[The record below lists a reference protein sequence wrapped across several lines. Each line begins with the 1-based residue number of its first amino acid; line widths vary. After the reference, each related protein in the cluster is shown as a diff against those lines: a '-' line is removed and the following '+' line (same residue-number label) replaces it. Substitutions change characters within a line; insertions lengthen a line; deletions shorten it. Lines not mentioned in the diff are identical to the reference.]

1 MKSLVLWMLMH
12 MDCYEV
18 TMLLHVKIEKK
29 RSVVTH
35 EIVSVN
41 LLKSK
46 KCPSHSLITIF
57 IKEGFVFPI

>member
-29 RSVVTH
+29 KVGGDPRNSF
-35 EIVSVN
+35 
-41 LLKSK
+41 
-46 KCPSHSLITIF
+46 C
-57 IKEGFVFPI
+57 

>member
-1 MKSLVLWMLMH
+1 MKSLVLSMLMH